1 MRMMAL
7 QRRAVAEGLGSDK
20 IDDAMES
27 DDPKAALIS
36 LLVEASSGSQGEDT
50 QLRVELEGMRVMDL
64 FRRASSDSA
73 LDADKV
79 EQAMDSDDAKGALVS
94 LILAQHGGADPQAAE
109 AAAKAKAR
117 EALRAELQGLRVME
131 LFKRATSSG
140 VDTARTED
148 AMDSDDP
155 KAALTAL
162 LLEAA

>member
-1 MRMMAL
+1 MD
-7 QRRAVAEGLGSDK
+7 G
-20 IDDAMES
+20 
-27 DDPKAALIS
+27 DDPK
-36 LLVEASSGSQGEDT
+36 T
-50 QLRVELEGMRVMDL
+50 
-64 FRRASSDSA
+64 
-73 LDADKV
+73 
-79 EQAMDSDDAKGALVS
+79 ALVS
-94 LILAQHGGADPQAAE
+94 LLLAQDGGADPQAAE

-155 KAALTAL
+155 KAVLTAL

>member
-1 MRMMAL
+1 MSSK
-7 QRRAVAEGLGSDK
+7 AVGAMSADDVADWATGAF
-20 IDDAMES
+20 DDAT
-27 DDPKAALIS
+27 
-36 LLVEASSGSQGEDT
+36 VRV
-50 QLRVELEGMRVMDL
+50 LREGVRAELEGMRVMEL

-79 EQAMDSDDAKGALVS
+79 EQAMDSDDAKTALIS
-94 LILAQHGGADPQAAE
+94 LLLAQHGGADPQAAE

-162 LLEAA
+162 LLEAAS